1 MGSSLEMATHL
12 TPLLLPEDGRWGV
25 SFGLTLES
33 HALSRSCHLV
43 LGLGHQLG
51 WDWEGKMRKRN
62 RESEALRKETA
73 GTGERSSS
81 LAQVYRS
88 RYPSLPAQPV

>member
-1 MGSSLEMATHL
+1 MGRPLELATYL
-12 TPLLLPEDGRWGV
+12 TSLLLPEDGRWGV

-51 WDWEGKMRKRN
+51 RDWERKGR
-62 RESEALRKETA
+62 
-73 GTGERSSS
+73 
-81 LAQVYRS
+81 
-88 RYPSLPAQPV
+88 